1 MAFSESKKMMNHQF
15 KILVTFKPAA
25 IEIKKKYLK
34 IFKNKKIKIIEK
46 FSSQSLSAKQLLKI
60 IHKFDGIICGDDE
73 INDLVL
79 SKAKKLKIISKWGTG
94 IDSIDLTSAKRR
106 GIVVCNTPNAFTN
119 SVANLAIGMIFS
131 LYRNIQEIHNDI
143 HLKRWP
149 KVNGKV
155 VQNKTLGIIGL
166 GNIGKKVAQMCC
178 GFDMK
183 IFGTDIKKINLNF
196 LKRSHVRMIS
206 KKNLLKICDIIIL
219 CTDLNKTSYK
229 LLDNKDFKLMKKKPI
244 IINISRGPVINE
256 KALIKALDSKKIS
269 GAGLDV
275 FEKEPLNY
283 SSKLRKFKNCILSSH
298 NAFNTFEEV
307 NYVHKNTIQNLF
319 NHLV

>member
-1 MAFSESKKMMNHQF
+1 MNHQF
-15 KILVTFKPAA
+15 KILVTFEPAA

-34 IFKNKKIKIIEK
+34 IFKSKKIKIIEK

-94 IDSIDLTSAKRR
+94 IDSIDLASAKRR
-106 GIVVCNTPNAFTN
+106 GIVVCNTTNAFTN
-119 SVANLAIGMIFS
+119 GVANLAIGMIFS

-155 VQNKTLGIIGL
+155 VQNKSLGIIGL
-166 GNIGKKVAQMCC
+166 GNIGKKVAEMCC
-178 GFDMK
+178 GFNMK

-196 LKRSHVRMIS
+196 LKRTSIRMIS
-206 KKNLLKICDIIIL
+206 KKNLLKICDIIVL